1 MFLSGDR
8 EYMSQAL
15 GDVLKGYTQFRDFNP
30 AELNLIEALRTLRQ
44 MHFSAWLARR
54 WKDPAFPNAFPWFDT
69 PRYWENHILELRE
82 QFAAMQE
89 HPLPWIRLGSD

>member
-8 EYMSQAL
+8 QNMTTGL
-15 GDVLKGYTQFRDFNP
+15 MDVLEGYTQFRDFNP

-44 MHFSAWLARR
+44 IHYTAWIAKR
-54 WKDPAFPNAFPWFDT
+54 WEDPAFPKAFPWFDT

-82 QFAAMQE
+82 QMALMQE
-89 HPLPWIRLGSD
+89 APIVWN